1 MISVIIPTMWK
12 AMEYTTQ
19 FLRALDDHP
28 LVGEILLIDNDQT
41 KKDDDLLKTITKLN
55 YWTFEEKNIYVNP
68 AWNFGAKNAKF
79 DKLFIINDDVL
90 VNLSQMEKLY
100 DEITP
105 DKGMIGFSYMSYCT
119 YTLDAYDTLK
129 NSGFGE
135 DISLEII
142 DPRQYPKNSG
152 MPHPFYGSA
161 YFIHKE
167 SYFEIPKE
175 FRIYYGDLYI
185 YLCNLKKGNKN
196 YVVEDG
202 LVMTQ
207 YSSTVATSSFVREI
221 LVHESSIMKEILA
234 EHGLRNIR
242 YQIIS

>member
-12 AMEYTTQ
+12 AMDYTKQ
-19 FLRALDDHP
+19 FLRALDDDP
-28 LVGEILLIDNDQT
+28 LIGEILLIDNDRSKT
-41 KKDDDLLKTITKLN
+41 EHEFLKTISKLN
-55 YWTFEEKNIYVNP
+55 YWCFESGNIFVNP
-68 AWNFGAKNAKF
+68 AWNVGAQKAKY
-79 DKLFIINDDVL
+79 DKLFIINDDV
-90 VNLSQMEKLY
+90 VINISQMKAIY

-105 DKGMIGFSYMSYCT
+105 DKGMIGFSYLSYCT
-119 YTLDAYDTLK
+119 YTLDAYETLK
-129 NSGFGE
+129 NSGFGQ
-135 DISLEII
+135 DLSLQII
-142 DPRQYPKNSG
+142 DPRLYPRNSG

-175 FRIYYGDLYI
+175 FKIYYGDLYI

-196 YVVEDG
+196 YMIEDG

-207 YSSTVATSSFVREI
+207 YSSTVATSSFVKEI
-221 LVHESSIMKEILA
+221 LNYEANIMKEVFA

-242 YQIIS
+242 YQITS

>member
-1 MISVIIPTMWK
+1 MISVIVPTMWK
-12 AMEYTTQ
+12 ALEYTKP
-19 FLRALDDHP
+19 FLRVLDDHP
-28 LVGEILLIDNDQT
+28 LIGEILLIDNDST
-41 KKDDDLLKTITKLN
+41 KKDDEFLQSLKKLN
-55 YWTFEEKNIYVNP
+55 YWSFEEGNIFVNP
-68 AWNFGAKNAKF
+68 AWNWGAKNAKH

-90 VNLSQMEKLY
+90 INLSQLEKIY

-105 DKGMIGFSYMSYCT
+105 DKGMIGFSYLSYCT
-119 YTLDAYDTLK
+119 YTLDAYETLK

-135 DISLEII
+135 DISFESI
-142 DPRQYPKNSG
+142 DPRKFPKNSG

-167 SYFEIPKE
+167 SYFQIPKD

-196 YVVEDG
+196 YMIEDG

-207 YSSTVATSSFVREI
+207 YSSTVATSSFVKDI
-221 LVHESSIMKEILA
+221 LNHEANVMKEVLA

-242 YQIIS
+242 YQILN